1 MGAVLPALLGL
12 GPRDLLPAAA
22 ARARQVVLLVLD
34 GLGSHLLGEH
44 ATEAPTLG
52 ALEGGP
58 ITTVAPSTTAAALTS
73 ITTGTPPAR
82 HGVAGYRFR
91 YGGEVLNALR
101 WRLDGRG
108 TAPDPAEVQAIAPFG
123 GTALPVVSRAAFADT
138 GFTRAHLRGADLRGW
153 HTSATI
159 VTHCRA
165 LLAEGHPVV
174 YAYYDGV
181 DKVAHAHGLATPF
194 LRDEVAATD
203 RLVADLL
210 AALPSGAALLVTA
223 DHGQVQVGPAGQ
235 RSLAEVDA
243 LVDRYSG
250 EGRFRSL
257 HARGGAAGDLLEAAR
272 ERFGGEAWV
281 RSRAE
286 VVEEGWLG
294 PAMSPV
300 MAGRLGDV
308 VLAPHAPVAFAD
320 PGYRVEQRLES
331 MHGSLTPAEMLV
343 PLLAASA

>member
-1 MGAVLPALLGL
+1 MLPALLGH
-12 GPRDLLPAAA
+12 GPRDLLPEAA

-34 GLGSHLLGEH
+34 GLGWHLLGDH
-44 ATEAPTLG
+44 AADAPTLA

-58 ITTVAPSTTAAALTS
+58 VVTVAPSTTAAALTS
-73 ITTGTPPAR
+73 ITTGVPPAR
-82 HGVAGYRFR
+82 HGLAGYRFR
-91 YGGEVLNALR
+91 HGGEVLNALR

-108 TAPDPAEVQAIAPFG
+108 SAPDPVDVQAITPFCG
-123 GTALPVVSRAAFADT
+123 VALPVVSRAEFAHT
-138 GFTRAHLRGADLRGW
+138 GFTKAHLRGADLRGW
-153 HTSATI
+153 QTSATI

-210 AALPSGAALLVTA
+210 ACLPADAALLVTA

-257 HARGGAAGDLLEAAR
+257 HGRAGAAADLLEATR

-286 VVEEGWLG
+286 VVDEGWLG
-294 PAMSPV
+294 PAMSAV

-331 MHGSLTPAEMLV
+331 MHGSLTPEEMLV